1 MTDDRETHLRPPF
14 MLFCGHMAGLLAFSA
29 LIVPLLIARWAAGAR
44 NARRGMRR
52 TLILTLAFNFAYMVA
67 LVFVYFRLL

>member
-1 MTDDRETHLRPPF
+1 
-14 MLFCGHMAGLLAFSA
+14 MAGLLAFSA

-52 TLILTLAFNFAYMVA
+52 TLVLTLAFNFAYMVA